1 MKLQHFWT
9 SEIPQNLN
17 SRLSRQRSVQ
27 IFWLL
32 YNLTINMNYINKCKL
47 RIRFRYQPAVCLQ
60 NLSMSLTHLYQMRKL
75 SNWYLFKSQKIEE
88 GFTLTNKPSIIL
100 IALLLQKPIT
110 LRILRK
116 GSFLILQ
123 MEIWTQTSNLLS
135 SSSKLNQKHTKKTK
149 K

>member
-1 MKLQHFWT
+1 MV
-9 SEIPQNLN
+9 LN
-17 SRLSRQRSVQ
+17 SPKLELQILTLVKIARFERCGQFCWQYLSLNTTMPCELQKQV
-27 IFWLL
+27 
-32 YNLTINMNYINKCKL
+32 LTL
-47 RIRFRYQPAVCLQ
+47 EDQPAVCLQ
-60 NLSMSLTHLYQMRKL
+60 NFPNSFIHLQEMRKL

-116 GSFLILQ
+116 GSFLIFQ
-123 MEIWTQTSNLLS
+123 MEIWIQTSNLLS
-135 SSSKLNQKHTKKTK
+135 SFSKLNQKNTKKTK